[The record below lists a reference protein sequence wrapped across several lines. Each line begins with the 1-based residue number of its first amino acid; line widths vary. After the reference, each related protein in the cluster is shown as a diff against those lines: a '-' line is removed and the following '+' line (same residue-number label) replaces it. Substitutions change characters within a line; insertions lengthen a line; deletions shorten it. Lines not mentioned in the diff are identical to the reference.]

1 MDPHSNS
8 EAFSG
13 IDARG
18 RIPSAHQL
26 AAASQFMDS
35 GINLDLL
42 ALSPSSS
49 NILNQGP
56 EIDDDVFATD
66 EKVEGKSHNS
76 SIDSNSSSNSTV
88 VSGESPTTPT
98 NGLSR
103 SRRSHFSKKDSATDM
118 KVTKD
123 ESEFF
128 IHLIPLPSGCSLN
141 NFR

>member
-1 MDPHSNS
+1 MDPNS
-8 EAFSG
+8 SSDGYSG
-13 IDARG
+13 NDVRG

-66 EKVEGKSHNS
+66 EKYEGKSHNS

-88 VSGESPTTPT
+88 VSVESPTTPI

-103 SRRSHFSKKDSATDM
+103 SRRSHFSKKDSTLEM

-123 ESEFF
+123 ESE
-128 IHLIPLPSGCSLN
+128 LTLKN
-141 NFR
+141 Y